1 MHIEPATREDA
12 AAILGLQH
20 RAYQREAELYDSRS
34 IPPLTQTLDAL
45 LAEFDDF
52 HILKASIDGQLVGA
66 VRAQI
71 SDGICHIGRLM
82 VEPSYQGRGI
92 GQRLMQAI
100 EAALVPAQCYELFT
114 GERSV
119 RNVAL
124 YEYLGYRTVRTAK
137 LNAVVTLVYM
147 QKPCRGEASPSIEP
161 AFPNYMAGEASPLRI
176 TDSPPP
182 EG

>member
-1 MHIEPATREDA
+1 MNIQPATREDA
-12 AAILGLQH
+12 AAILHLQH
-20 RAYQREAELYDSRS
+20 RAYQREAELYNDWS
-34 IPPLTQTLDAL
+34 IPPLTQTLDEL
-45 LAEFDDF
+45 LAEFDAYL
-52 HILKASIDGQLVGA
+52 ILKASIDGQLVGA

-100 EAALVPAQCYELFT
+100 EAALVPTQCYELFT
-114 GERSV
+114 GDRSA

-147 QKPCRGEASPSIEP
+147 QKDVVPS
-161 AFPNYMAGEASPLRI
+161 
-176 TDSPPP
+176 DSPQP

>member
-12 AAILGLQH
+12 AAILDLQH
-20 RAYQREAELYDSRS
+20 RAYQREAELYNDWS
-34 IPPLTQTLDAL
+34 IPPLTQTLDGL
-45 LAEFDDF
+45 LAEFDTYL
-52 HILKASIDGQLVGA
+52 ILKASLDDQLVGA

-100 EAALVPAQCYELFT
+100 EAAMVPTRCYELFT
-114 GERSV
+114 GDRSE

-124 YEYLGYRTVRTAK
+124 YEFLGYRVVRTAK

-147 QKPCRGEASPSIEP
+147 QKEVGSTTPLTASQK
-161 AFPNYMAGEASPLRI
+161 
-176 TDSPPP
+176 
-182 EG
+182 